1 MSERP
6 LEARLITSDLVADL
20 AARAA
25 LDTPGVLRL
34 EPTLKNLLTNLGSGA
49 AQILGRNRADST
61 PTRRD
66 GVFATVRDGVAD
78 IHLDIATDIAYA
90 ALTVAQAVRGQIIR
104 SLSRTGL
111 TPGRIDI
118 AVLAIEHPPAAT
130 EPDAP
135 KPFPSSGSG

>member
-6 LEARLITSDLVADL
+6 LEPRLINSDLVADL

-25 LDTPGVLRL
+25 LETPGVLRL
-34 EPTLKNLLTNLGSGA
+34 EPTLKNLLAHLGSGA
-49 AQILGRNRADST
+49 AQILGRNRVDST

-90 ALTVAQAVRGQIIR
+90 ALTVAQAVRGQITGA
-104 SLSRTGL
+104 LSRTGL

-118 AVLAIEHPPAAT
+118 AVLAIEHPPTAA
-130 EPDAP
+130 EDGRP
-135 KPFPSSGSG
+135 

>member
-6 LEARLITSDLVADL
+6 LEARLINSDLVADL

-34 EPTLKNLLTNLGSGA
+34 EPTLKNLLAHLGAGTA
-49 AQILGRNRADST
+49 HILDRTRTDST

-66 GVFATVRDGVAD
+66 GVFATVHDGVAD
-78 IHLDIATDIAYA
+78 IHLDIATDIAYT
-90 ALTVAQAVRGQIIR
+90 ALTVAQAVRVQIAR
-104 SLSRTGL
+104 AVSHTGL

-118 AVLAIEHPPAAT
+118 AILAIEHPPAAT
-130 EPDAP
+130 EASRP
-135 KPFPSSGSG
+135 KPV